1 VAPYDS
7 NRRWHLKF
15 GTEFAG
21 PSATVSVRIPSAR
34 VADPPR
40 NIVVLVEDLLEFM
53 TLETALS

>member
-1 VAPYDS
+1 M
-7 NRRWHLKF
+7 L
-15 GTEFAG
+15 
-21 PSATVSVRIPSAR
+21 VSR